1 MTFYSSQWKILGTYP
16 WKSGTGH
23 LWFKNLARVIE
34 VTWENRIECNCYD
47 LNSPAKC
54 LLRELIF
61 QTFLRAFL
69 HMNLE
74 QNPFFYYA
82 RLKPYR
88 NDRHVSVMAIG
99 RVLCCSFIVNALCL
113 CFLFCSSFSSL
124 NTKLTWSCINRYRFV
139 GVTNA
144 EEALF
149 Y

>member
-1 MTFYSSQWKILGTYP
+1 MFTQRINFPNILEST
-16 WKSGTGH
+16 
-23 LWFKNLARVIE
+23 
-34 VTWENRIECNCYD
+34 
-47 LNSPAKC
+47 
-54 LLRELIF
+54 
-61 QTFLRAFL
+61 AFL

-74 QNPFFYYA
+74 QKSFFYYA

-99 RVLCCSFIVNALCL
+99 RVLCCSFTVNALCL